1 MSYQTGCKNW
11 VPVSLFSKKKLYIY
25 MCIIGLNFQNETAMC
40 QPQTD
45 NKQQSYF
52 SFALCICSLAHRK
65 KEACRQ

>member
-40 QPQTD
+40 QPHALSIN
-45 NKQQSYF
+45 NKALSLLH
-52 SFALCICSLAHRK
+52 SAFAHQK